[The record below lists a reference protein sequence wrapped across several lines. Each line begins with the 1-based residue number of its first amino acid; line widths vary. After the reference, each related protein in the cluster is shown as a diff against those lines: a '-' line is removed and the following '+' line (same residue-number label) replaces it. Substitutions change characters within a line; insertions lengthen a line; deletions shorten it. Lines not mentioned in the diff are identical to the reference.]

1 MHALVNNYRINDIG
15 VLAILISGPR
25 SEKRVY
31 IYICWLPCQ
40 YPQREYF
47 LLKLSY
53 DGDPM
58 LSGPR
63 IKYLLHASC
72 IRTRPHLI
80 LRHANFIT
88 NKTGE
93 KFRVYTHRRL
103 YRNKIGSCMY
113 FFFPI
118 LFSFPFFLKRSQ
130 CGYEARNVLGICL
143 KTNPPKNV
151 VAILVCENRKS
162 L

>member
-25 SEKRVY
+25 SEERVYIY
-31 IYICWLPCQ
+31 IYICWLPCQYQ

-58 LSGPR
+58 LSRPR

-72 IRTRPHLI
+72 IRARPHLI

-88 NKTGE
+88 NKTGG
-93 KFRVYTHRRL
+93 KFRVYKHRRL
-103 YRNKIGSCMY
+103 YRNKIGSCMH
-113 FFFPI
+113 FFFSYFVF
-118 LFSFPFFLKRSQ
+118 FSFFSKTML
-130 CGYEARNVLGICL
+130 VGIRGQECIGNL
-143 KTNPPKNV
+143 
-151 VAILVCENRKS
+151 S
-162 L
+162 

>member
-1 MHALVNNYRINDIG
+1 MHALVNIYKINNNG

-25 SEKRVY
+25 SEKH
-31 IYICWLPCQ
+31 IYLLH
-40 YPQREYF
+40 PQREYF

-58 LSGPR
+58 LSRPR
-63 IKYLLHASC
+63 IKYLLHASR
-72 IRTRPHLI
+72 IRGWPHLI

-103 YRNKIGSCMY
+103 YRNKIGSCMC
-113 FFFPI
+113 FFFSYFI
-118 LFSFPFFLKRSQ
+118 LFSFFFQTKLVGIRGMYWEFVLKQ
-130 CGYEARNVLGICL
+130 
-143 KTNPPKNV
+143 TPKNV
-151 VAILVCENRKS
+151 VAFWVCENRKS
-162 L
+162 LRTGDGLKL

>member
-31 IYICWLPCQ
+31 IYVCWLPCQ

-113 FFFPI
+113 FFFSYFVF
-118 LFSFPFFLKRSQ
+118 FSFFS
-130 CGYEARNVLGICL
+130 
-143 KTNPPKNV
+143 KTK
-151 VAILVCENRKS
+151 LVWIRGQECIGNLS
-162 L
+162 